1 VAWTPWRKIADEA
14 DWYVDHCLRIPV
26 CFELALA
33 SLKDREAP
41 VVHYVGAAKSEA
53 GELEHLAEGEHP
65 IRPQVV
71 AELKDG
77 VALYYRATGAP
88 TLEQAQALRE
98 EHLAG
103 LESTPTW
110 NQGS

>member
-26 CFELALA
+26 CFELALG
-33 SLKDREAP
+33 SMLDRDEP
-41 VVHYVGAAKSEA
+41 VLHYVGAGKSEA
-53 GELEHLAEGEHP
+53 EELEHLAEGDHP

-71 AELKDG
+71 AELKEG
-77 VALYYRATGAP
+77 RALYYRATGAP
-88 TLEQAQALRE
+88 TLEKAQALRD

-103 LESTPTW
+103 LDATPAW
-110 NQGS
+110 NLGS